1 MQSELAYRG
10 YTVICVDDAG
20 EFAVLEI
27 PYTDTNTDTNT
38 NTNTTV
44 HGVSIDYRGL
54 LPRPVAEY
62 GAPFSTS
69 SYLNL
74 GFSLGGSVGTYLLS
88 AHDEVL
94 ASLDYDGS
102 FFDTLANDTVNAK
115 KPSFDAHAWPR

>member
-1 MQSELAYRG
+1 MPFTFRVNDIRKS
-10 YTVICVDDAG
+10 DFDA
-20 EFAVLEI
+20 LLQ
-27 PYTDTNTDTNT
+27 
-38 NTNTTV
+38 
-44 HGVSIDYRGL
+44 L